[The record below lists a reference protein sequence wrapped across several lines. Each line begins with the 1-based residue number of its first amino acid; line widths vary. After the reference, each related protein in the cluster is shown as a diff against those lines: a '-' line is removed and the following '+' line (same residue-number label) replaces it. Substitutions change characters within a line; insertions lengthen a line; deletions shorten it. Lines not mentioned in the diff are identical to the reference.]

1 MTVQLYVDF
10 NALQAD
16 GRLTTLLQFAVEA
29 YQVLPGAMLIV
40 GDEEGN
46 TAKAQ
51 VLEVDSANGLVRLEV
66 HGGTFTPAPL
76 DRSA

>member
-1 MTVQLYVDF
+1 MTIQLYVDF
-10 NALQAD
+10 NSIQSE
-16 GRLTTLLQFAVEA
+16 GRLTTLLQFAVEP

-46 TAKAQ
+46 RAKAH
-51 VLEVDSANGLVRLEV
+51 VLEVEPNGRVHLEIQ
-66 HGGTFTPAPL
+66 GGTFEAAPL

>member
-10 NALQAD
+10 NSIQAE
-16 GRLTTLLQFAVEA
+16 GRLTTLLQFAVEP

-46 TAKAQ
+46 TAKAH
-51 VLEVDSANGLVRLEV
+51 VVDIEPDGRVHLEIQSGS
-66 HGGTFTPAPL
+66 FQPAPI